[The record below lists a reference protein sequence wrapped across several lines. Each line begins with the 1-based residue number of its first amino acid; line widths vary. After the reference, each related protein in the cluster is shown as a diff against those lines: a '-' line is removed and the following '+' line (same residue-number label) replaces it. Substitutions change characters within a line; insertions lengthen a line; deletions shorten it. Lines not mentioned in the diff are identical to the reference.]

1 MLVPKQL
8 IDNYD
13 IISPIGGGGGSNIFK
28 ALSKKTKSFV
38 CLKQIFFDTESK
50 KKTYFKRNRFNEKI
64 KLSHKFH

>member
-13 IISPIGGGGGSNIFK
+13 IISPLGGGGGSNVFK
-28 ALSKKTKSFV
+28 ALSKKTQSFV

-50 KKTYFKRNRFNEKI
+50 KRHILR
-64 KLSHKFH
+64 